1 MQLCFLSEWQQLTTH
16 QRDANKKTEKKAG
29 WTNVKNYTVSI
40 YLSIAAE
47 TEEEARDIAF
57 TLEVMPKN
65 KADEEKIYWN
75 SQNTEVEEEPF

>member
-1 MQLCFLSEWQQLTTH
+1 
-16 QRDANKKTEKKAG
+16 
-29 WTNVKNYTVSI
+29 VKNYTVSI